1 NTSPCSNGFIVPG
14 STLMYGSSLIIVTR
28 RPRHLSNRPSE
39 EAVRPLPSEEETPP
53 VTKTYLV
60 TPGASPASPYRSPR
74 QQANGGELSAE
85 RSDPLSFVRLRARSS
100 KHRCANVL

>member
-1 NTSPCSNGFIVPG
+1 
-14 STLMYGSSLIIVTR
+14 MYGSSLIIVTR

-39 EAVRPLPSEEETPP
+39 EAVRPFPSEEETPP

-74 QQANGGELSAE
+74 QDPNGGVETPSRRVTVVLRPAVPRRGVGPSPIPV
-85 RSDPLSFVRLRARSS
+85 DPTT
-100 KHRCANVL
+100 CAPA